1 MFLPPK
7 AGAETLVIADTPSSE
22 ICSPPKR
29 SLPLQ
34 HKPKSLE
41 TNSTPGGA
49 LRQFLKIS
57 VLQKR
62 TPLLVVP
69 SVNSLKFQSCKFTW
83 LSSGCRIV
91 YLYLFTRT
99 PRAAVPSVNS
109 CRGFTFYVSRKVRPF
124 GRVGGLKECF
134 TTCIVRRTIFH
145 NIRCIELVLQT
156 YFLSVEHLNSGNL
169 FP

>member
-1 MFLPPK
+1 MGNASPSVFLDRHTASNRPINNHKTMGPFVVLCVFPLNR
-7 AGAETLVIADTPSSE
+7 GPTLWLSADTPSSE

-49 LRQFLKIS
+49 LRQFFKVS

-62 TPLLVVP
+62 TPLLVVS

-83 LSSGCRIV
+83 LSSGCR
-91 YLYLFTRT
+91 LTRRDHRGQT
-99 PRAAVPSVNS
+99 FPFLRTARKDPFS
-109 CRGFTFYVSRKVRPF
+109 CFSIK
-124 GRVGGLKECF
+124 L
-134 TTCIVRRTIFH
+134 
-145 NIRCIELVLQT
+145 L
-156 YFLSVEHLNSGNL
+156 
-169 FP
+169 